1 MSIIFVLSGCFVV
14 NATTEP
20 TSNNNEVNMVNELP
34 ESRIVITT
42 NQVFGSESLKVNVEI
57 TQTGTYTL
65 GLNYLSKD
73 DSTSEITMGVKVDG
87 DYPTDDAEKIV
98 FPRMWMDH
106 NREECVDDY
115 GNEYAAQQ
123 VPYDKEYYN
132 VARTDASDKDDELF
146 LELTAG
152 VHEIELIPKNGEI
165 DLKEII
171 LEEKQEPTAYQQP
184 KDDEKKYEGLPI
196 VIEAEESKVKSSHFL
211 VGKTDSSSTLVT
223 PNSPHKNLVNYIGA
237 GNWKETG
244 DTIVWETPEL
254 EAGYYQL
261 GFSFRQNTIIGGKT
275 YRLFKIDGEV
285 PFDEAKEIGFG
296 YDDNWKQEVYA
307 DENGVPYLIWLSEGK
322 HELSLTVTTGPIR
335 EIRDELRQTVAALG
349 EMYIEITMIT
359 GEEVDIYRD
368 YELFSQIP
376 EMEER
381 LKTMRESLVRVAD
394 GITEVTGEKSG
405 SQRSV
410 VMNMVQAIDMMLE
423 NKYEAH
429 RYKSYYYSNYCSTS
443 SVLQDLSSMPLSL
456 DKIVLAK
463 AGEEDMFSE
472 PSLWDKM
479 LYSITRFFDSFV
491 RDYNG
496 VSNSE
501 DKTEKITIWVNWGR
515 DQAQVL
521 KALVDRSFTP
531 ETGIEVDIQL
541 TNATLI
547 QATLSGNSP
556 DCTLMH
562 GRSEAV
568 NLGMR
573 GVLYDLTQF
582 EDLDEVL
589 ERFQEGAEIPYR
601 YKDGLYGLPDTQ
613 TFYMMFYRKDIFE
626 QLNLKVPETWD
637 EFEEVTKLLMRN
649 KMTVWLQTA
658 TNTSDALAASGVG
671 SINVFPS
678 MLMQNGYSLYAEDG
692 HSTTLLEPGS
702 IEVFKYW
709 TDYYTKLK
717 LPKTLDFYNRF
728 RTGTTPL
735 GIVPYTTYTTLKVA
749 ATEID
754 GQWGITRIPG
764 TVLEDGSI
772 SHASSGGGTHCAILK
787 DSKNP
792 EAAWEFLKW
801 WTSAETQKAYSND
814 VEAIL
819 GPTGR
824 IALAN
829 KEALKD
835 LGWDEGFWE
844 EIELAWD
851 EVQEVPEFPGSY
863 YVSRAIYQSYWNV
876 VNDRENVKDVIMKYG
891 KEANDEIARKWKQY
905 QKR

>member
-146 LELTAG
+146 LELTVG

-171 LEEKQEPTAYQQP
+171 LEEKQEPAAYQQP

-472 PSLWDKM
+472 PSLLDKM

-754 GQWGITRIPG
+754 GQWGIARIPG

-891 KEANDEIARKWKQY
+891 KEANDEIARKWEQY